1 MGLKSESENKV
12 YDAKVVIVDY
22 HLGNLFSV
30 QHACKKTGIKAEIS
44 SDPVQIAEAD
54 ALILPGVG
62 AFGDAMKNAAELGII
77 DPVLKSISTG
87 KPFFGICLGMQLLF
101 DESEE
106 FGNFRG
112 FGVIPG
118 SIRKF
123 PYEYQGAS
131 LRVPQIAWNRV
142 NSLNDSVEN
151 WKNTPLVHVSPGE
164 YMYFVHSFYAQPE
177 SDSYVICKTNYNGF
191 DYCSGVK
198 KDNVFAVQYHPEK
211 SGLKGLEMYQNWAE
225 QNLN

>member
-1 MGLKSESENKV
+1 MDLKSESERKS
-12 YDAKVVIVDY
+12 YSAKVVIVDY

-30 QHACKKTGIKAEIS
+30 QHACKKTGINAEIS
-44 SDPVQIAEAD
+44 SDPTQIREAD

-62 AFGDAMKNAAELGII
+62 AFGDAMKNATDLGIVE
-77 DPVLKSISTG
+77 PVLKSISDG

-101 DESEE
+101 DKSEE
-106 FGNFRG
+106 FGAFQG
-112 FGVIPG
+112 LGVIPG
-118 SIRKF
+118 IIKKF
-123 PYEYQGAS
+123 PYEHEGAS

-142 NSLNDSVEN
+142 TGLNGSAAD
-151 WKNTPLVHVSPGE
+151 WKNTPLAQVSPGE
-164 YMYFVHSFYAQPE
+164 YMYFVHSYYAQPASE
-177 SDSYVICKTNYNGF
+177 TFTICKTNYNGF

-211 SGLKGLEMYQNWAE
+211 SGHKGLEMYQNWAE